1 MVLLGAPTA
10 SCFMKDMLPGP
21 HPQANL
27 HLEGIH
33 GPYPAKE
40 PKLVAH
46 CEIRGGLVDFVPPDS
61 LIPRD

>member
-1 MVLLGAPTA
+1 
-10 SCFMKDMLPGP
+10 MKDMLPGP

-46 CEIRGGLVDFVPPDS
+46 CEIREAWWTLCPLTLSFLEIEP
-61 LIPRD
+61 